1 MRKTSIIA
9 LTLALLMFTSSAFA
23 QYTGVISVDS
33 VEAQPGESFQVPVRL
48 SNNNLAFSALTV
60 PLHYDSDFLYVDSV
74 SFIGSIMPETFGGL
88 VLLEPAIGKIK
99 ITYLPKM
106 DGQLQVPTIDV
117 AQGVVGTIFFRLD
130 QSAPP
135 GVIDLDSINV
145 ETPINDSMSIVERV
159 DLSDPS
165 GTIVILPADFIPG
178 AVKVMLPTGVNDGDN
193 SGLPQEFALAQNY
206 PNPFNPVTSIEFSLP
221 QAGHV
226 ELKVFN
232 VLGQTVSTL
241 VDGFET
247 AGVHRVEFDAGS
259 LPSGIYFYRISHS
272 EGAQTKKMVLVK

>member
-9 LTLALLMFTSSAFA
+9 FTLTLLMFTASAFA

-33 VEAQPGESFQVPVRL
+33 VEAQPGQSFQVPVRL

-60 PLHYDSDFLYVDSV
+60 PLHYNSDYLYVDSV

-88 VLLEPAIGKIK
+88 VLLEPAVGKVK
-99 ITYLPKM
+99 ITILPRL
-106 DGQLQVPTIDV
+106 DGELSTPTIDTEE
-117 AQGVVGTIFFRLD
+117 GIVGTIFFRLD
-130 QSAPP
+130 QSAPA
-135 GVIDLDSINV
+135 GFIGLDSLNAY
-145 ETPINDSMSIVERV
+145 EIVAPDVSFWERLEIA
-159 DLSDPS
+159 DAS
-165 GTIVILPADFIPG
+165 GTIVLLPDFVPG
-178 AVKVMLPTGVNDGDN
+178 AVKVLLPTGVNDGNN

-206 PNPFNPVTSIEFSLP
+206 PNPFNPVTTIEFALP

-247 AGVHRVEFDAGS
+247 AGVHRVEFDAGL

-272 EGAQTKKMVLVK
+272 DGTQTKKMALVK

>member
-9 LTLALLMFTSSAFA
+9 LTLTLLMFTSSAFA

-60 PLHYDSDFLYVDSV
+60 PLHYDSDYLYVDSV
-74 SFIGSIMPETFGGL
+74 SFIGSILPETFSSL
-88 VLLEPAIGKIK
+88 VLLEPAEGKIK
-99 ITYLPKM
+99 ITYLRKF
-106 DGQLQVPTIDV
+106 QVDDPTID
-117 AQGVVGTIFFRLD
+117 AEQGLLATIFFRLD
-130 QSAPP
+130 LSAPP
-135 GVIDLDSINV
+135 GVISLDSLNV
-145 ETPINDSMSIVERV
+145 EHIVAPDLPFWERV
-159 DLSDPS
+159 EISDAS
-165 GTIVILPADFIPG
+165 GLFVVLPDFIPG

-206 PNPFNPVTSIEFSLP
+206 PNPFNPITSIEFSLP

>member
-9 LTLALLMFTSSAFA
+9 LTLTLLMFTSSAFA
-23 QYTGVISVDS
+23 QYTSVISVDS
-33 VEAQPGESFQVPVRL
+33 VEAQPGQSFQVPVRL
-48 SNNNLAFSALTV
+48 SNNNLPFSALTV
-60 PLHYDSDFLYVDSV
+60 PLHYDSDYLYVDSV

-88 VLLEPAIGKIK
+88 VLLEPAVGKIK

-106 DGQLQVPTIDV
+106 DGQLQVPTID
-117 AQGVVGTIFFRLD
+117 AEQGLLATIFFRLD

-135 GVIDLDSINV
+135 GVISLDSLNV
-145 ETPINDSMSIVERV
+145 EHIVAPDLPFWERV
-159 DLSDPS
+159 EISDAS
-165 GTIVILPADFIPG
+165 GLFVVLPDFIPG

-206 PNPFNPVTSIEFSLP
+206 PNPFNPITSIEFSLP